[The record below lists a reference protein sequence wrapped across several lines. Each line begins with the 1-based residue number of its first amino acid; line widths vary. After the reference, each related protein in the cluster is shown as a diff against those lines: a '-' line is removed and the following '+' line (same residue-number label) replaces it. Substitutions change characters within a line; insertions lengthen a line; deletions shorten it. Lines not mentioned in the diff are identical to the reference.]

1 MTKRTRK
8 MEETAPAAS
17 PSKPPAR
24 RGHAA
29 HSTRPRKAKAETAA
43 AASEPAVAADAPPRK
58 TPVRSPRTRKAPSA
72 ATAAVPGAAQN
83 VPPTLPEFRID
94 HEAIAALAYS
104 YWEER
109 GRTGGSPQEDWYRAE
124 QELYRMREMYLRQA
138 S

>member
-1 MTKRTRK
+1 
-8 MEETAPAAS
+8 MEDSAPAAS

-29 HSTRPRKAKAETAA
+29 HSARPRKTKAETAA
-43 AASEPAVAADAPPRK
+43 AASQPAVTADTPQRK
-58 TPVRSPRTRKAPSA
+58 TTPVRAPRKPKAPSVA
-72 ATAAVPGAAQN
+72 KTAVPASVQN
-83 VPPTLPEFRID
+83 VPLALPEFRID
-94 HEAIAALAYS
+94 HQAIAALAYS

-124 QELYRMREMYLRQA
+124 QELLRMREMYLEQA